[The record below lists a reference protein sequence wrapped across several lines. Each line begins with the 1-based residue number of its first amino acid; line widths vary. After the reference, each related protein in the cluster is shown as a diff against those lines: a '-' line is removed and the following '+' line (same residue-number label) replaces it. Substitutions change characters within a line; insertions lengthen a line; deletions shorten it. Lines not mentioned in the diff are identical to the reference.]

1 METLSFT
8 LGILS
13 VIIIAAVIVLVWGTV
28 KVLKQG
34 KQIDENNKWF
44 QSSIDNV
51 WRSKEEDRRVNYDR
65 EERFTR
71 ELDKRFENFERMIHD
86 EVKEINL
93 KIEDVHRRI
102 DEAYRQIYQ
111 TIDDQN
117 LQSKSY
123 TDSRIDKLIDTYFEM
138 KGISSKKQVIKG

>member
-34 KQIDENNKWF
+34 KQIEENNKWF

-51 WRSKEEDRRVNYDR
+51 WRGKEEDRRINYER
-65 EERFTR
+65 EERLHR
-71 ELDKRFENFERMIHD
+71 ELEKRFEDVTRVIDNNHN
-86 EVKEINL
+86 EVFRSMN
-93 KIEDVHRRI
+93 D
-102 DEAYRQIYQ
+102 QI
-111 TIDDQN
+111 TDSVT
-117 LQSKSY
+117 QSKSY

-138 KGISSKKQVIKG
+138 KGLNKKLPING

>member
-28 KVLKQG
+28 KVLKHG
-34 KQIDENNKWF
+34 KQIEENNKWF

-51 WRSKEEDRRVNYDR
+51 WRGKEEDRRVNYER
-65 EERFTR
+65 EERLHR
-71 ELDKRFENFERMIHD
+71 ESEKRFEDITRVIDNNHN
-86 EVKEINL
+86 EVFRSMN
-93 KIEDVHRRI
+93 D
-102 DEAYRQIYQ
+102 QI
-111 TIDDQN
+111 TDSVT
-117 LQSKSY
+117 QSKSY

-138 KGISSKKQVIKG
+138 KGLNKKQTING